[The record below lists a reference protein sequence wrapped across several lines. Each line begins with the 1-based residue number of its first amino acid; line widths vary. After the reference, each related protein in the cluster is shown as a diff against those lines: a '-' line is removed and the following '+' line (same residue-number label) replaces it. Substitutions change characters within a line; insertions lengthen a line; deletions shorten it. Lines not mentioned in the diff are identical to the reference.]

1 MAQLILQGE
10 RAVPAVAAVLLGPP
24 SSIAE
29 PRCLAA
35 EILGAIGGE
44 AALSALIRALTI
56 HDVRRLDPVLRLAEE
71 AVRNRAAEQLG
82 KLGNRRAIGPLIYAL
97 AREGVRGAMG
107 ALAQFGEPGGIR
119 YVVRRLEDPCDR
131 VAAADAVLRY
141 GRIAVPDLAA
151 TLNERK
157 PSAEEEAPMSRER
170 RAEAARL
177 LGVLGDDRVIPTL
190 EAYLE
195 DSAPAV
201 RLEAALARL
210 ALSRADV
217 PDGVLR
223 LVAENLGHANMAVAE
238 RCMDALVSMGDRS
251 IPHLVAVA
259 GPRVARPRGSRQPS
273 EDAHQ
278 VAAIQV
284 LQRLGT
290 EASAHALEGFIRDVS
305 PLVRGCVWR
314 ALGRSPLDSLESWP
328 RYARGG

>member
-1 MAQLILQGE
+1 MRSEELAAKLGDLTGNREAMAQLILQGE

-151 TLNERK
+151 TLIELK
-157 PSAEEEAPMSRER
+157 PSAEDEALMSMER

-195 DSAPAV
+195 DSAP
-201 RLEAALARL
+201 
-210 ALSRADV
+210 
-217 PDGVLR
+217 
-223 LVAENLGHANMAVAE
+223 
-238 RCMDALVSMGDRS
+238 RS
-251 IPHLVAVA
+251 A
-259 GPRVARPRGSRQPS
+259 
-273 EDAHQ
+273 
-278 VAAIQV
+278 
-284 LQRLGT
+284 
-290 EASAHALEGFIRDVS
+290 
-305 PLVRGCVWR
+305 
-314 ALGRSPLDSLESWP
+314 
-328 RYARGG
+328 ARGGAGPAGPVASRCAGWGTATRGGESGPCQHGRGRALHGRAGIDGGSQYSPPRRRRRAESRATSGVAPAVRRCPPGCRDPGPAAAGH